1 MGVSYQMNLLKEI
14 EPIKTKDFLQ
24 EKFRKYYNSAKITLP
39 PRFTTRE
46 WGFLNWGGGVMNRHV
61 KFGSMEDINNYLKRV
76 APAHSYHSVA
86 YYKDPGRKTMNEKKW
101 QGADLIFDLD
111 ADHLPEMEDVKKGKI
126 TFSKLMEY
134 IREQTFRLVHDVLLG
149 DFGLNEKDLLITFS
163 GGRGYHVHVRTPSVL
178 SLPSGAR
185 RELSD
190 YMTGKGLNLDNVLV
204 DAGYTKEFAIRG
216 KGIERK
222 NLGVKKLP
230 RKNAKGWSGIISRK
244 INEIFN
250 ELKLVKGNELKK
262 KLKELNMERAN
273 IKFKE
278 RNENIFNSLSK
289 KYQKNLVKIAVKEAA
304 IFPDEPVTGDV
315 HRLIRLPGSL
325 HGGSG
330 LKVTTISS
338 KELERFDPMKRAI
351 AFGDKPV
358 KIRSV
363 VEHPVS
369 MGNIAKLMPKSVV
382 EVPEMAAIYFMARKW
397 ANLVLET

>member
-1 MGVSYQMNLLKEI
+1 MGELFEMSLLKEI

-24 EKFRKYYNSAKITLP
+24 EKFREYYRSADLTLP
-39 PRFTTRE
+39 PRFTARE

-61 KFGSMEDINNYLKRV
+61 RFSTINEIKAYLEKT

-86 YYKDPGRKTMNEKKW
+86 YYSDPGSKTMIEKKW

-126 TFSKLMEY
+126 TFSKLMDY

-149 DFGLNEKDLLITFS
+149 DFALDERDLLITFS

-190 YMTGKGLNLDNVLV
+190 YMTGKGLNLENILV

-230 RKNAKGWSGIISRK
+230 SLKAKGWSGIISRK
-244 INEIFN
+244 ITALINDLKSTGGD
-250 ELKLVKGNELKK
+250 ELKG
-262 KLKELNMERAN
+262 KLKELKLGKSSINL
-273 IKFKE
+273 KE
-278 RNENIFNSLSK
+278 DAENIFNSLSK
-289 KYQKNLVKIAVKEAA
+289 GNQKHLVRTAIKEAA

-330 LKVTTISS
+330 LRVTTINT
-338 KELERFDPMKRAI
+338 KELENFDPMKKATV
-351 AFGDKPV
+351 FGDKAT
-358 KIRSV
+358 KIRSIV
-363 VEHPVS
+363 NHPVS
-369 MGNIAKLMPKSVV
+369 MGNVAKLMPDSVV
-382 EVPEMAAIYFMARKW
+382 EVPEKAAIYFMARKW

>member
-1 MGVSYQMNLLKEI
+1 MSLLQEI
-14 EPIKTKDFLQ
+14 EPIKTKDFLK
-24 EKFRKYYNSAKITLP
+24 EKFREYYNSSKITLP
-39 PRFTTRE
+39 PRFTSRE
-46 WGFLNWGGGVMNRHV
+46 WGFLAWGGGIMNRHV
-61 KFGSMEDINNYLKRV
+61 KFSTTNEINNYLKKI

-86 YYKDPGRKTMNEKKW
+86 YYEEPGNKLMVEKKW

-111 ADHLPEMEDVKKGKI
+111 ADHLPEMEEVKKGKI
-126 TFSKLMEY
+126 TFSKLMDY
-134 IREQTFRLVHDVLLG
+134 IREQTFRLVHDVLLR

-163 GGRGYHVHVRTPSVL
+163 GGRGYHVHVSTPSVL

-190 YMTGKGLNLDNVLV
+190 YMTGKGLNLENILI

-230 RKNAKGWSGIISRK
+230 HINAKGWSGIISRK
-244 INEIFN
+244 INDILNEI
-250 ELKLVKGNELKK
+250 KMQKK
-262 KLKELNMERAN
+262 SGLNDKIKKINMEKTSIN
-273 IKFKE
+273 YKDN
-278 RNENIFNSLSK
+278 NENIFNALPK
-289 KYQKNLVKIAVKEAA
+289 KYQKNLVRIAVKEAA

-330 LKVTTISS
+330 LKVTTMTS
-338 KELERFDPMKRAI
+338 KELADFDPMKKAI

-358 KIRSV
+358 KIRSIV
-363 VEHPVS
+363 KHPVS
-369 MGNIAKLMPKSVV
+369 MGNIAKLMPETVV
-382 EVPEMAAIYFMARKW
+382 EVPEKAAIYFMARKW

>member
-1 MGVSYQMNLLKEI
+1 MGEIHQMSLLKEI

-24 EKFRKYYNSAKITLP
+24 KRFREYYESADITLP

-61 KFGSMEDINNYLKRV
+61 KFSSMEEINNYLKKI

-86 YYKDPGRKTMNEKKW
+86 YYKEPGSKTMVEKKW

-111 ADHLPEMEDVKKGKI
+111 ADHLPEMEEVKKGKI
-126 TFSKLMEY
+126 TFSQLMEY

-149 DFGLNEKDLLITFS
+149 DFGLDEKDLLITFS

-190 YMTGKGLNLDNVLV
+190 YMTGKGLNLENILI

-230 RKNAKGWSGIISRK
+230 KKNAKGWSGIISRK
-244 INEIFN
+244 INNIFDG
-250 ELKLVKGNELKK
+250 LRLHKGKELKK
-262 KLKELNMERAN
+262 KLKEMKLENSN
-273 IKFKE
+273 INLKNKNDE
-278 RNENIFNSLSK
+278 IFNSLAK
-289 KYQKNLVKIAVKEAA
+289 RYQKNLVRIAVKEAA

-330 LKVTTISS
+330 LRVTTITSN
-338 KELERFDPMKRAI
+338 ELENFDPMVSAI
-351 AFGDKPV
+351 AFGEELV

-363 VEHPVS
+363 IKHPVS
-369 MGNIAKLMPKSVV
+369 MGNIVKLMPKSVV
-382 EVPEMAAIYFMARKW
+382 EVPEKAAIYFMARKW

>member
-1 MGVSYQMNLLKEI
+1 MNLLKEI

-338 KELERFDPMKRAI
+338 KELEKFDPMKRAV